1 MNMDAERAGKNLM
14 VELTL
19 AFSYLIMDYCD
30 QLEAARIYNLANR
43 LFPSGAAL
51 GALVREAQH
60 CESKADFIHKMK
72 IAAKE
77 GDETEYR
84 LPLAK
89 NNDDSPPSAILF
101 DKLKSINRIL
111 NRIITTGK
119 SGT

>member
-1 MNMDAERAGKNLM
+1 MDEERAGKNLM

-19 AFSYLIMDYCD
+19 AFSYLIMDSCD
-30 QLEAARIYNLANR
+30 QLEAARKHNLANQ
-43 LFPSGAAL
+43 LFCSGKAI
-51 GALVREAQH
+51 GALVREEQN
-60 CESKADFIHKMK
+60 CESKADFLHKMK

-77 GDETEYR
+77 GDETEYG
-84 LPLAK
+84 LLLAK
-89 NNDDSPPSAILF
+89 NIDDSPPSSILF